1 MHERPQ
7 VKPNKT
13 WICER
18 KSRAVTTI
26 FVDAPTR
33 KEAQVI
39 LDAGGGD
46 CMDVSHY
53 DIGRARVIK
62 EDNVDRRKS

>member
-7 VKPNKT
+7 VKPNKV

-18 KSRAVTTI
+18 KSRAVMTLL
-26 FVDAPTR
+26 VDAPTR

-46 CMDVSHY
+46 RTDVSHY
-53 DIGRARVIK
+53 NIGRSRVIR
-62 EDNVDRRKS
+62 EDNVHRRKS